1 MRSSAGKMKR
11 ILFVIALVGLGA
23 ASACRKTETA
33 QSVNGN
39 SAHAVIAAGD
49 KAETQGA
56 TGQTNNAEP
65 QEKSRLPPPTGHVND
80 YAGVVDDA
88 TKMRLERVL
97 ENLQQ
102 RAEIGF
108 AVVTVETT
116 GGEDIFAYS
125 LAVAREW
132 KVGAKPRGDGVLLLV
147 SVDDR
152 KWRVQVTSSLEADLP
167 EDVLTERSRP
177 MAEAFRA
184 GKYGEGLTKYV
195 AAIIER
201 LRERRGFKLDES
213 LDSPQPK
220 RSRF

>member
-1 MRSSAGKMKR
+1 MKR
-11 ILFVIALVGLGA
+11 ILLVIALLGLCA
-23 ASACRKTETA
+23 AAACKKTETA

-39 SAHAVIAAGD
+39 SAHAVIASGD

-56 TGQTNNAEP
+56 TGQTTSTEP
-65 QEKSRLPPPTGHVND
+65 QTKNRLPPPTGHVND
-80 YAGVVDDA
+80 YAAVIDDA
-88 TKMRLERVL
+88 TKMRMERVL

-108 AVVTVETT
+108 AVVTVKTT

-132 KVGAKPRGDGVLLLV
+132 GVGAKPRGDGVLLLV

-152 KWRVQVTSSLEADLP
+152 KWRVQVTRGLEADLP
-167 EDVLTERSRP
+167 EDVLTGRSRQ
-177 MAEAFRA
+177 MVESFRA
-184 GKYGEGLTKYV
+184 GEYGEGLTKYV

-201 LRERRGFKLDES
+201 LKERRGFKLDES
-213 LDSPQPK
+213 LDSPPPK
-220 RSRF
+220 RARS